1 MDAGVATRLS
11 KFLQFRGVRLSLIGP
26 SFAAEKALLLA
37 EGWLASMPL
46 PLRDAI
52 TVGWSWQVVVPNQAL
67 SHGGD
72 EVGGIIGIASGTAL
86 VFSAIGTVDAGPIHL
101 FRAPFWFGLL
111 PATEGRPRILSV
123 VARTECIIVRVP
135 QSVIA
140 SLFALQPQLW
150 RHMHALTMT
159 HLEMVSQT
167 ASDLAVRDS
176 KRRLIAVLLR
186 LGGLR
191 WSGDDA
197 VSLEISQEDVSSMA
211 NVSRQTTI
219 VIFSDLKAN
228 GLLKTGYRSI
238 SIMAPSALRALL
250 NPEK

>member
-1 MDAGVATRLS
+1 
-11 KFLQFRGVRLSLIGP
+11 
-26 SFAAEKALLLA
+26 
-37 EGWLASMPL
+37 
-46 PLRDAI
+46 
-52 TVGWSWQVVVPNQAL
+52 
-67 SHGGD
+67 
-72 EVGGIIGIASGTAL
+72 
-86 VFSAIGTVDAGPIHL
+86 
-101 FRAPFWFGLL
+101 
-111 PATEGRPRILSV
+111 
-123 VARTECIIVRVP
+123 
-135 QSVIA
+135 
-140 SLFALQPQLW
+140 
-150 RHMHALTMT
+150 MT